1 MVVLERPGDRDGGA
15 IGGKEVADPR
25 VGVDLVPERRESQ
38 GLSLSL
44 SLLENVTIPRVRVHG
59 SPGWL
64 RSAWQRSEA
73 DWVIE
78 ELGVRPPAHA
88 VTVGTLSGGNQQK
101 VLLGKWLRGE
111 PSLLVLHEPTRA
123 VDVAARRDLLS
134 VIFRAAAAGSGVL
147 VAGMDANEL
156 QSMCDRVLIMYAGRI
171 VETCRAGE
179 LKQARHPYTRGL
191 LEALPRV
198 DEDRPQLP
206 TLRRD
211 PAWLEG
217 PPA

>member
-1 MVVLERPGDRDGGA
+1 MTEVSAANLQGALSELER
-15 IGGKEVADPR
+15 V
-25 VGVDLVPERRESQ
+25 VPERRESQ

-73 DWVIE
+73 DWVIR

-156 QSMCDRVLIMYAGRI
+156 QSMCDRVLIMREGRI
-171 VETCRAGE
+171 GAELRGPAVTVEAVVNAVYRNHSNGHPVAG
-179 LKQARHPYTRGL
+179 KG
-191 LEALPRV
+191 V
-198 DEDRPQLP
+198 
-206 TLRRD
+206 
-211 PAWLEG
+211 
-217 PPA
+217 